1 MKYCS
6 NCGKELNDDDLFCS
20 KCGTKQIIERKCIN
34 CGIKLDEDAVF
45 CPKCGT
51 KQESETIVEDST
63 SINNYPNRIT
73 KKEYKLNQGPI
84 DLEMIQIP
92 GTNFEML
99 ETPVTQKLYETVT
112 GENPSYFDGETN
124 PVEMVNFFDAII
136 FCNSLSVINRKTPCY
151 SINGDTDV
159 RNWPFRLGDRK
170 HFLNSIKVDFDADGY
185 RLPVEHEWV
194 YAARGGQCFKHAGSD
209 KLKPVAWYTS
219 NSDSMTHPVKEKLE
233 NGYGLFDMNGNVWEW
248 VQEHYWESVFGG
260 SWKDG
265 KDSWSTSTS
274 KGCNPNTVHN
284 DVGFRIVSGGFYAKG
299 IFSSDNDPDKKDY
312 EELSFEDLD
321 NDFDDSDSY
330 DEDSDEYEED
340 SYNIEDNDYEYN
352 SDDYE
357 DDSYNYDNY
366 DSDDYNS
373 YESERNYSSPIET
386 KENMLFI
393 VSDYKNKISDTPFVF
408 YSFKN
413 LPDKNKKNM
422 LKMAKNISFD
432 DFVCMIDTTI
442 MGSGKE
448 GLIFTL
454 TGIYEHIGP
463 FSGSNYFSYKDIN
476 NMKIE
481 SKKDLCIIF
490 NEDIDDGIF
499 KNTNYMNISVCYFA
513 EPLKEL
519 ITKLIGIYR
528 SFENNSY
535 SNSKSGRVKGY
546 LSEGNRKAFFEGQKD
561 GYIRCSQ
568 QYEIKLRRQAELFL
582 KTTNKWRRERDEY
595 DALLDEYDAT
605 IVELEAKLAETG
617 SAEYRQRLNNVS
629 NYRDQLA
636 SLSY

>member
-20 KCGTKQIIERKCIN
+20 KCGTKQILERKCIN

-136 FCNSLSVINRKTPCY
+136 FCNLLSVINRKTPCY

-185 RLPVEHEWV
+185 RLPVGHEWE

-248 VQEHYWESVFGG
+248 VWGSWYGLVYGG

-265 KDSWSTSTS
+265 KDAWSFNTS
-274 KGCNPNTVHN
+274 KGCNSNTIHN
-284 DVGFRIVSGGFYAKG
+284 DVGFRIVSGTFYAKG
-299 IFSSDNDPDKKDY
+299 VVSYDYDIQDY
-312 EELSFEDLD
+312 EEISFEDLD

-330 DEDSDEYEED
+330 DEDSYVYEED
-340 SYNIEDNDYEYN
+340 SYNMEDDEYEYN

-357 DDSYNYDNY
+357 DD
-366 DSDDYNS
+366 DSDDYNADSYRNNDSYSLRPAEQKEQILSIVRKYKEQIYTGTSYLPFYS
-373 YESERNYSSPIET
+373 YENIPE
-386 KENMLFI
+386 
-393 VSDYKNKISDTPFVF
+393 
-408 YSFKN
+408 
-413 LPDKNKKNM
+413 KNKKNL
-422 LKMAKNISFD
+422 LKLSRNLSYD
-432 DFVCMIDTTI
+432 DFVCMIDTSI
-442 MGSGKE
+442 LGSSKE
-448 GLIFTL
+448 GLVFTL
-454 TGIYEHIGP
+454 EGIYEHLGP
-463 FSGSNYFSYKDIN
+463 FSGSYYVRYKDIKR
-476 NMKIE
+476 MEIQE
-481 SKKDLCIIF
+481 VKKLCIYCANGESIYF
-490 NEDIDDGIF
+490 
-499 KNTNYMNISVCYFA
+499 SVSYYA
-513 EPLKEL
+513 SKLEEL
-519 ITKLIGIYR
+519 ITKLIELTKPID
-528 SFENNSY
+528 SY
-535 SNSKSGRVKGY
+535 LSCEETGKAKGY
-546 LSEGNRKAFFEGQKD
+546 LSSSNRKAFYAGQIN
-561 GYIRCSQ
+561 GYIRCSHE
-568 QYEIKLRRQAELFL
+568 YEIKLRRQAELFL

-595 DALLDEYDAT
+595 EALLDEYDAT
-605 IVELEAKLAETG
+605 IVELEEKLAETD

-636 SLSY
+636 ALSY

>member
-84 DLEMIQIP
+84 DLKMIQIP

-112 GENPSYFDGETN
+112 GENPSYFEGETN

-136 FCNSLSVINRKTPCY
+136 FCNLLSVINRRTPCY

-185 RLPVEHEWV
+185 RLPVSHEWV
-194 YAARGGQCFKHAGSD
+194 YAAAGGQCFKHAGSD

-248 VQEHYWESVFGG
+248 VQEYYWESVFGG

-284 DVGFRIVSGGFYAKG
+284 DVGFRIVSGGFYAK
-299 IFSSDNDPDKKDY
+299 SSNEDLDIKDY

-357 DDSYNYDNY
+357 EYVDE
-366 DSDDYNS
+366 DDYNADSYRNNDSYTLRPAEQKEQILSIVRKYKEQIYTGTSYLPFYS
-373 YESERNYSSPIET
+373 YENIPE
-386 KENMLFI
+386 
-393 VSDYKNKISDTPFVF
+393 KNKR
-408 YSFKN
+408 N
-413 LPDKNKKNM
+413 L
-422 LKMAKNISFD
+422 LKFSRNLSYD
-432 DFVCMIDTTI
+432 DFVCMIDTSI
-442 MGSGKE
+442 LGSSKE
-448 GLIFTL
+448 GLVFTL
-454 TGIYEHIGP
+454 EGIYEHSGP
-463 FSGSNYFSYKDIN
+463 FSGSYYVRYKDIKR
-476 NMKIE
+476 MEIQE
-481 SKKDLCIIF
+481 VKKLCIYCANGESIYF
-490 NEDIDDGIF
+490 
-499 KNTNYMNISVCYFA
+499 SVSYYA
-513 EPLKEL
+513 SKLEEL
-519 ITKLIGIYR
+519 ITKLIELTKPIDSDLFCEETG
-528 SFENNSY
+528 
-535 SNSKSGRVKGY
+535 KAKGY
-546 LSEGNRKAFFEGQKD
+546 LSSSNREAFYAGQKN
-561 GYIRCSQ
+561 GYIRCSHE
-568 QYEIKLRRQAELFL
+568 YEIKLRRQAELFL

-629 NYRDQLA
+629 NYREQLA

>member
-112 GENPSYFDGETN
+112 GENPSYFEGETN

-136 FCNSLSVINRKTPCY
+136 FCNLLSVINRRTPCY

-185 RLPVEHEWV
+185 RLPVSHEWV
-194 YAARGGQCFKHAGSD
+194 YAAAGGQCFKHAGSD

-248 VQEHYWESVFGG
+248 VQEYYWESVFGG

-284 DVGFRIVSGGFYAKG
+284 DVGFRIVSGGFYAK
-299 IFSSDNDPDKKDY
+299 SSNEDLDIKDY

-357 DDSYNYDNY
+357 EYVDE
-366 DSDDYNS
+366 DDYNADSYRNNDSYTLRPAEQKEQILSIVRKYKEQIYTGTSYLPFYS
-373 YESERNYSSPIET
+373 YENIPE
-386 KENMLFI
+386 
-393 VSDYKNKISDTPFVF
+393 KNKR
-408 YSFKN
+408 N
-413 LPDKNKKNM
+413 L
-422 LKMAKNISFD
+422 LKFSRNLSYD
-432 DFVCMIDTTI
+432 DFVCMIDTSI
-442 MGSGKE
+442 LGSSKE
-448 GLIFTL
+448 GLVFTL
-454 TGIYEHIGP
+454 EGIYEHSGP
-463 FSGSNYFSYKDIN
+463 FSGSYYVRYKDIKR
-476 NMKIE
+476 MEIQE
-481 SKKDLCIIF
+481 VKKLCIYCANGESIYF
-490 NEDIDDGIF
+490 
-499 KNTNYMNISVCYFA
+499 SVSYYA
-513 EPLKEL
+513 SKLEEL
-519 ITKLIGIYR
+519 ITKLIELTKPIDSDLFCEETG
-528 SFENNSY
+528 
-535 SNSKSGRVKGY
+535 KAKGY
-546 LSEGNRKAFFEGQKD
+546 LSSSNREAFYAGQKN
-561 GYIRCSQ
+561 GYIRCSHE
-568 QYEIKLRRQAELFL
+568 YEIKLRRQAELFL

-617 SAEYRQRLNNVS
+617 VNSDTSEPLARKNR
-629 NYRDQLA
+629 A
-636 SLSY
+636 SLTVILSHLF

>member
-112 GENPSYFDGETN
+112 GENPSYFEGETN

-136 FCNSLSVINRKTPCY
+136 FCNLLSVINRRTPCY

-185 RLPVEHEWV
+185 RLPVSHEWV
-194 YAARGGQCFKHAGSD
+194 YAAAGGQCFKHAGSD

-248 VQEHYWESVFGG
+248 VQEYYWESVFGG

-284 DVGFRIVSGGFYAKG
+284 DVGFRIVSGGFYAK
-299 IFSSDNDPDKKDY
+299 SSNEDLDIKDY

-357 DDSYNYDNY
+357 EYVDE
-366 DSDDYNS
+366 DDYNADSYRNNDSYTLRPAEQKEQILSIVRKYKEQIYTGTSYLPFYS
-373 YESERNYSSPIET
+373 YENIPE
-386 KENMLFI
+386 
-393 VSDYKNKISDTPFVF
+393 KNKR
-408 YSFKN
+408 N
-413 LPDKNKKNM
+413 L
-422 LKMAKNISFD
+422 LKFSRNLSYD
-432 DFVCMIDTTI
+432 DFVCMIDTSI
-442 MGSGKE
+442 LGSSKE
-448 GLIFTL
+448 GLVFTL
-454 TGIYEHIGP
+454 EGIYEHSGP
-463 FSGSNYFSYKDIN
+463 FSGSYYVRYKDIKR
-476 NMKIE
+476 MEIQE
-481 SKKDLCIIF
+481 VKKLCIYCANGESIYF
-490 NEDIDDGIF
+490 
-499 KNTNYMNISVCYFA
+499 SVSYYA
-513 EPLKEL
+513 SKLEEL
-519 ITKLIGIYR
+519 ITKLIELTKPIDSDLFCEETG
-528 SFENNSY
+528 
-535 SNSKSGRVKGY
+535 KAKGY
-546 LSEGNRKAFFEGQKD
+546 LSSSNREAFYAGQKN
-561 GYIRCSQ
+561 GYIRCSHE
-568 QYEIKLRRQAELFL
+568 YEIKLRRQAELFL

-629 NYRDQLA
+629 NYREQLA

>member
-112 GENPSYFDGETN
+112 GENPSYFEGETN

-136 FCNSLSVINRKTPCY
+136 FCNLLSVINRRTPCY

-185 RLPVEHEWV
+185 RLPVSHEWV
-194 YAARGGQCFKHAGSD
+194 YAAAGGQCFKHAGSD

-248 VQEHYWESVFGG
+248 VQEYYWESVFGG

-284 DVGFRIVSGGFYAKG
+284 DVGFRIVSGGFYAK
-299 IFSSDNDPDKKDY
+299 SSNEDLDIKDY

-357 DDSYNYDNY
+357 EYVDE
-366 DSDDYNS
+366 DDYNADSYRNNDSYTLRPAEQKEQILSIVRKYKEQIYTGTSYLPFYS
-373 YESERNYSSPIET
+373 YENIPE
-386 KENMLFI
+386 
-393 VSDYKNKISDTPFVF
+393 KNKR
-408 YSFKN
+408 N
-413 LPDKNKKNM
+413 L
-422 LKMAKNISFD
+422 LKFSRNLSYD
-432 DFVCMIDTTI
+432 DFVCMIDTSI
-442 MGSGKE
+442 LGSSKE
-448 GLIFTL
+448 GLVFTL
-454 TGIYEHIGP
+454 EGIYEHSGP
-463 FSGSNYFSYKDIN
+463 FSGSYYVRYKDIKR
-476 NMKIE
+476 MEIQE
-481 SKKDLCIIF
+481 VKKLCIYCANGESIYF
-490 NEDIDDGIF
+490 
-499 KNTNYMNISVCYFA
+499 SVSYYA
-513 EPLKEL
+513 SKLEEL
-519 ITKLIGIYR
+519 ITKLIELTKPIDSDLFCEETG
-528 SFENNSY
+528 
-535 SNSKSGRVKGY
+535 KAKGY
-546 LSEGNRKAFFEGQKD
+546 LSSSNSEAFYAGQKN
-561 GYIRCSQ
+561 GYIRCSHE
-568 QYEIKLRRQAELFL
+568 YEIKLRRQAELFL

-629 NYRDQLA
+629 NYREQLA

>member
-112 GENPSYFDGETN
+112 GKNPSYFDGETN

-136 FCNSLSVINRKTPCY
+136 FCNLLSVINRRTPCY

-159 RNWPFRLGDRK
+159 RNWPFSLGDRK

-185 RLPVEHEWV
+185 RLPVSHEWV
-194 YAARGGQCFKHAGSD
+194 YAAAGGQCFKHAGSD

-248 VQEHYWESVFGG
+248 VQEYYRESVFGG

-284 DVGFRIVSGGFYAKG
+284 DVGFRIVSGGFYAK
-299 IFSSDNDPDKKDY
+299 SSNEELDIKDY

-357 DDSYNYDNY
+357 EYVDE
-366 DSDDYNS
+366 DDYNADSYRNNDSYTLRPAEQKEQILSIVRKYKEQIYTGTSYLPFYS
-373 YESERNYSSPIET
+373 YENIPE
-386 KENMLFI
+386 
-393 VSDYKNKISDTPFVF
+393 KNKR
-408 YSFKN
+408 N
-413 LPDKNKKNM
+413 L
-422 LKMAKNISFD
+422 LKFSRNLSYD
-432 DFVCMIDTTI
+432 DFVCMIDTSI
-442 MGSGKE
+442 LGSSKE
-448 GLIFTL
+448 GLVFTL
-454 TGIYEHIGP
+454 EGIYEHSGP
-463 FSGSNYFSYKDIN
+463 FSGSYYVRYKDIKR
-476 NMKIE
+476 MEIQE
-481 SKKDLCIIF
+481 VKKLCIYCANGESIYF
-490 NEDIDDGIF
+490 
-499 KNTNYMNISVCYFA
+499 SVSYYA
-513 EPLKEL
+513 SKLEEL
-519 ITKLIGIYR
+519 ITKLIELTKPIDSDLFCEETG
-528 SFENNSY
+528 
-535 SNSKSGRVKGY
+535 KAKGY
-546 LSEGNRKAFFEGQKD
+546 LSSSNREAFYAGQKN
-561 GYIRCSQ
+561 GYIRCSHE
-568 QYEIKLRRQAELFL
+568 YEIKLRRQAELFL

-629 NYRDQLA
+629 NYREQLA